1 MSLFDDPDVGVP
13 PEPTFSV
20 GELADAIGN
29 AVRAS
34 FRDEVWVRGEIHDL
48 SRPASGHVYLTLVEA
63 RSDGSKACL
72 SVMLSAAAKD
82 GVNRALPRA
91 GGAVRMLAGTAVRI
105 RGRRHWYSPRGPRHP
120 RLTHIP

>member
-48 SRPASGHVYLTLVEA
+48 SPPASGHVYLTLVDA
-63 RSDGSKACL
+63 RSAGSKPFL
-72 SVMLSAAAKD
+72 SVMLSAAAQVTVHPALTRARGSGRMVD
-82 GVNRALPRA
+82 EPGVANRARAPWSSPPCQPPLPARK
-91 GGAVRMLAGTAVRI
+91 
-105 RGRRHWYSPRGPRHP
+105 S
-120 RLTHIP
+120 